1 MSFVQIFCLCCSAIC
16 IILAL
21 INIFLIFINAKRYIK
36 AYKFNR
42 FVIMMK
48 VDLLLLYQCEDVES
62 YNYSLAHMHKS
73 SYSFFNGGCYPLN
86 EEQFNFLKEEINK

>member
-1 MSFVQIFCLCCSAIC
+1 MSFVQIFSLCCGIIC
-16 IILAL
+16 IILSL
-21 INIFLIFINAKRYIK
+21 INIFLIVINAKRYIK

-62 YNYSLAHMHKS
+62 YNYSQASLHKS
-73 SYSFFNGGCYPLN
+73 SYSFFRGGCYPLT
-86 EEQFNFLKEEINK
+86 EKQFNFLKEEMYK